1 MIDFR
6 QLVGTKVDKRTLSS
20 LTGNLS
26 SAPQLLLLVT
36 EAEQG
41 KAAIADVLR
50 ASIVVNPAPS
60 STGNNQGV

>member
-1 MIDFR
+1 M
-6 QLVGTKVDKRTLSS
+6 DKRILSS

-50 ASIVVNPAPS
+50 ASIVVNPALS
-60 STGNNQGV
+60 SRGNNQGV